1 MCVCVDIHVCFVY
14 IHLYVFIN
22 FYFHIFLQGE
32 ITNETI
38 RQIAILVDCLI
49 IVCRHFDNILAVIKY
64 EYKPN
69 LIAILTHVFHQ
80 VSSVY
85 GGTILFLFFSTNND
99 VVFYEGLIIKKV
111 LNFPIEMIREVW
123 LVDKS

>member
-1 MCVCVDIHVCFVY
+1 MWVCVDVHVCFVY

-80 VSSVY
+80 VCVY
-85 GGTILFLFFSTNND
+85 VSLFFNQQ
-99 VVFYEGLIIKKV
+99 
-111 LNFPIEMIREVW
+111 
-123 LVDKS
+123 